1 MKALTFCR
9 MRLILYAS
17 RTYLP
22 MRKEPSDIPP
32 VTEFGGLVSWLLN
45 RTFFLC
51 LVIAVLVFVPSPR
64 KIRRDMVL
72 RYGTAGTGM
81 VKVWRSDGGECH
93 ANINY
98 QLEPNYAPNYMI
110 TTSKAVCEALE
121 GKDER
126 LEKIHFMA
134 DGPFREM
141 VELDTPLG
149 EVPNVHPVSVARGMV
164 FEWYLV
170 PLGLGLLAG
179 LGQWVHRKSD
189 SCRRLV
195 EYLKTPL

>member
-1 MKALTFCR
+1 MAK
-9 MRLILYAS
+9 
-17 RTYLP
+17 
-22 MRKEPSDIPP
+22 KKSDLPP
-32 VTEFGGLVSWLLN
+32 VTEFGGLIGWLLN
-45 RTFFLC
+45 RTLFLC
-51 LVIAVLVFVPSPR
+51 LVIGILVTVPSPR

-93 ANINY
+93 ADINY
-98 QLEPNYAPNYMI
+98 QLEPDYAPRYMI

-121 GKDER
+121 DKEER
-126 LEKIHFMA
+126 PEKIHFMA
-134 DGPFREM
+134 HGPFREM

-149 EVPNVHPVSVARGMV
+149 EVPKVHPASVARGMA

-170 PLGLGLLAG
+170 PLGLGLLAV
-179 LGQWVHRKSD
+179 LGQWIFRKSD